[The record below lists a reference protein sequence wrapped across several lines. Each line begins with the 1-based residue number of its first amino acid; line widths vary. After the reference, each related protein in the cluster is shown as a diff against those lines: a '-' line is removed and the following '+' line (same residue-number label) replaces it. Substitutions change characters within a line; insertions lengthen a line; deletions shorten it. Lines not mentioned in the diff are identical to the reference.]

1 MFRQMTA
8 YIKFSIKFVFFSI
21 FVFIAISS
29 GQTLAAAYNIQ
40 NSIVKITATHNHPNY
55 GFPWQR
61 SGIHSVT
68 GSGVI
73 ISDGRILTNAHLV
86 ADHTLVKVQRE
97 GSGSTFIAKVAYVCH
112 SCDLALLKIADDNFF
127 NNAEP
132 LEVDGLPSLRSR
144 VSVYGFPTG
153 GETISITEG
162 IVSRIEVDYYV
173 HSSDRYLLVQ
183 VDAAINPGNSG
194 GPVISN
200 GKIVGIAMQSL
211 EHAENIGY
219 IVPTPIINHFL
230 EDIKDGKLDGFAELD
245 VYVQLIQNKDLRKSL
260 NLSPNSGG
268 MLVTAVGRGTSADK
282 LLKPGDV
289 LLKIDGYAIGQDGK
303 VTLKNGL
310 RVESTH
316 LEYLK
321 QIGEKLTVTILRN
334 SKQLNIEIP
343 LEARKIRANNK
354 EYDKT
359 PTYYVFAGL
368 VFQPISSGYL
378 QANRAMQSSLLSYV
392 PEYTLQ
398 GYSKQIPDRFQS
410 KRKQV
415 IVLSHVLPDIIN
427 DGYKELEGSVIYS
440 INDTPVTDL
449 KHLIQLVKNAQGSYL
464 KIVTDFGN
472 QIIMNKESAT
482 NHHKEI
488 LQQYQIF
495 DDRSPDLR

>member
-1 MFRQMTA
+1 MTHYLKLSNKLA
-8 YIKFSIKFVFFSI
+8 LFCVFTFTTL
-21 FVFIAISS
+21 VS
-29 GQTLAAAYNIQ
+29 GQSLASAYNIQ

-61 SGIHSVT
+61 TGIHSVT

-73 ISDGRILTNAHLV
+73 ISENRILTNAHVV

-97 GSGSTFIAKVAYVCH
+97 GSGNTYIAEVAYVCH
-112 SCDLALLKIADDNFF
+112 SCDLALLTVADDDFF
-127 NNAEP
+127 KQAEP
-132 LEVDGLPSLRSR
+132 LQIDGLPSLRSR

-162 IVSRIEVDYYV
+162 IVSRIEVDFYV

-194 GPVISN
+194 GPVISD

-219 IVPTPIINHFL
+219 IVPAPIINHFL
-230 EDIKDGKLDGFAELD
+230 KDVKDGELNGFAELD
-245 VYVQLIQNKDLRKSL
+245 VYVQLIENKDLRKSL
-260 NLSPNSGG
+260 DLPPNSGG
-268 MLVTAVGRGTSADK
+268 MLITGVGRGTPVDN

-289 LLKIDGYAIGQDGK
+289 LLEIDGYAIGQDGK
-303 VTLKNGL
+303 VTLDNGL

-321 QIGEKLTVTILRN
+321 QIGEKLNVTILRDN
-334 SKQLNIEIP
+334 KKLRVDIP
-343 LEARKIRANNK
+343 LKARKTRINNK

-378 QANRAMQSSLLSYV
+378 EANRAMQPSLLSYV

-398 GYSKQIPDRFQS
+398 GYSKQIPDRIQS

-415 IVLSHVLPDIIN
+415 IVLSHVLPNIIN
-427 DGYKELEGSVIYS
+427 DGYKDMKGSVIYS
-440 INDTPVTDL
+440 VNDTPVEDL
-449 KHLIQLVKNAQGSYL
+449 EHLIKLIKNAKGTYL

-472 QIIMNKESAT
+472 QIIMDKEKAK
-482 NHHKEI
+482 NRHKKI

>member
-1 MFRQMTA
+1 MTH
-8 YIKFSIKFVFFSI
+8 YLKLSNKLVLFCVFTFTTL
-21 FVFIAISS
+21 AS
-29 GQTLAAAYNIQ
+29 GQSLASAYNIQ

-73 ISDGRILTNAHLV
+73 ISENRILTNAHVV

-97 GSGSTFIAKVAYVCH
+97 GSGNTFIAEVAFIYH
-112 SCDLALLKIADDNFF
+112 SYDLALLKVVDNDFF
-127 NNAEP
+127 KHAEP
-132 LEVDGLPSLRSR
+132 LEIDGLPSLRSR

-162 IVSRIEVDYYV
+162 IVSRIEVDFYV
-173 HSSDRYLLVQ
+173 HSSERYLLVQ

-194 GPVISN
+194 GPVISD

-219 IVPTPIINHFL
+219 IVPSPIIDHFL
-230 EDIKDGKLDGFAELD
+230 KDVEDGELNGFAELD
-245 VYVQLIQNKDLRKSL
+245 VYVQLIENKDLRKSMDL
-260 NLSPNSGG
+260 PLNSGG
-268 MLVTAVGRGTSADK
+268 MLITGVSRGTPVDK

-289 LLKIDGYAIGQDGK
+289 LLEIDGYAIGQDGK
-303 VTLKNGL
+303 VTLDNGL

-321 QIGEKLTVTILRN
+321 QIGEKLSVTILRN
-334 SKQLNIEIP
+334 NKKLTVNIP
-343 LEARKIRANNK
+343 LKTRKPRINSK

-378 QANRAMQSSLLSYV
+378 EANQAMQPSLLSYV

-398 GYSKQIPDRFQS
+398 GYSKQIPDRIQS

-415 IVLSHVLPDIIN
+415 VVLSHILPDIIN
-427 DGYKELEGSVIYS
+427 DGYKDMEGSVIYS
-440 INDTPVTDL
+440 INNTPVEDL
-449 KHLIQLVKNAQGSYL
+449 KHLIEIIKNAKGTYL

-472 QIIMNKESAT
+472 QIIMDKEKAK
-482 NHHKEI
+482 NRHKKI

>member
-1 MFRQMTA
+1 MTQFLIRSNKLTYFCLFAITAMF
-8 YIKFSIKFVFFSI
+8 
-21 FVFIAISS
+21 S
-29 GQTLAAAYNIQ
+29 GQSLAGAYNIQ
-40 NSIVKITATHNHPNY
+40 NSIVKITATHNHPNF

-73 ISDGRILTNAHLV
+73 INDGRILTNAHLV

-97 GSGSTFIAKVAYVCH
+97 GSGSTFIAEVAYVCH
-112 SCDLALLKIADDNFF
+112 SCDLALLKVADTDFF
-127 NNAEP
+127 KQSEP
-132 LEVDGLPSLRSR
+132 LQIDGLPSLRSR

-162 IVSRIEVDYYV
+162 IVSRIEVDFYV

-194 GPVISN
+194 GPVISD

-219 IVPTPIINHFL
+219 IVPAPIINHFL
-230 EDIKDGKLDGFAELD
+230 LDIKDGKLDGFAELD
-245 VYVQLIQNKDLRKSL
+245 VYVQLIQNKDLRQSL
-260 NLSPNSGG
+260 GLSPNSGG
-268 MLVTAVGRGTSADK
+268 MLITGVGRGSSVETR
-282 LLKPGDV
+282 LKPGDV
-289 LLKIDGYAIGQDGK
+289 LLEIEGYAIGQDGK
-303 VTLKNGL
+303 VTLDNGL

-321 QIGEKLTVTILRN
+321 QMGEKLSVTILRN
-334 SKQLNIEIP
+334 NKKLHVKIP
-343 LEARKIRANNK
+343 LESRKMRINNK

-359 PTYYVFAGL
+359 PTYYIFAGL
-368 VFQPISSGYL
+368 VFQPLSGGYL
-378 QANRAMQSSLLSYV
+378 QANRNMQSSLLSYV

-398 GYSKQIPDRFQS
+398 GYSKQIPDRIQS

-415 IVLSHVLPDIIN
+415 IVLSHVLPDMIN
-427 DGYKELEGSVIYS
+427 DGYKDLEGSVIYS
-440 INDTPVTDL
+440 VNDTPVNDM
-449 KHLIQLVKNAQGSYL
+449 KHLIQLVKNAQEPYL

-472 QIIMNKESAT
+472 QIIMSKEKAI